1 MNSGL
6 IDFQVSAADVSL
18 HGTLCTKV
26 QDSTFP
32 LGTICLHFWSHGST
46 NMSNMGGS
54 YQYLSKHGSRS
65 TKESSGTLIT
75 AYRLVYVCN
84 TGNSCINISIYILAV
99 KGFQT

>member
-65 TKESSGTLIT
+65 TKESSGVEKEMDVVPGKRWLL
-75 AYRLVYVCN
+75 YSLRLKFKQR
-84 TGNSCINISIYILAV
+84 LL
-99 KGFQT
+99 